1 MKVSELSE
9 DLQTALEQ
17 FPDAHD
23 WRICV
28 ASYVDRP
35 GGEISVMYIASV
47 HSDSDEEFFL
57 VPEGYGEFFDLAE
70 APLTADEL
78 LARLKAEIGW
88 AGFVA
93 YTRSKVTEQANG
105 SVVSMNMPL
114 WGCGVQPNAELVYF
128 YFGPGAPET

>member
-1 MKVSELSE
+1 MKVSELLE

-23 WRICV
+23 WRIGV
-28 ASYVDRP
+28 ASYVDQP
-35 GGEISVMYIASV
+35 GGEISVMYVASV

-57 VPEGYGEFFDLAE
+57 VPEGYGELYNLAE

-78 LARLKAEIGW
+78 LAKLKAETGW
-88 AGFVA
+88 AGFIA
-93 YTRSKVTEQANG
+93 YTRSKVNEQADG

-114 WGCGVQPNAELVYF
+114 WGCGVQPNAHLVYF
-128 YFGPGAPET
+128 YFGPGAPEA